1 MEPFI
6 AFVIAYLIGSI
17 SSAVLVCK
25 VFGLP
30 DPRSAGSGNPGATNV
45 LRLNGKWPAL
55 FTLISDV
62 AKGTLPVLCAS
73 AVFHD
78 PNSVAAAASGAFLG
92 HLFPV
97 YFGFKGGKGVAT
109 AIGAYLGISPLIG
122 LGFVAVWLLVAV
134 LTRYSS
140 VSSLIAS
147 LSAPALLSFFD
158 FDGTLV
164 LASILIFAVTVY
176 RHAANIQRLWR
187 GQESKIK
194 LTKP

>member
-1 MEPFI
+1 MESFI
-6 AFVIAYLIGSI
+6 AFLTAYLIGSI
-17 SSAVLVCK
+17 SSAILVCK

-30 DPRSAGSGNPGATNV
+30 DPRSAGSRNPGATNV

-55 FTLISDV
+55 VTLIGDV
-62 AKGTLPVLCAS
+62 AKGILPVLFAS

-78 PNSVAAAASGAFLG
+78 PSSLAAAAAGAFLG
-92 HLFPV
+92 HLYPV

-109 AIGAYLGISPLIG
+109 AIGVYLGINPLIG
-122 LGFVAVWLLVAV
+122 LGFVTVWLLIAV

-140 VSSLIAS
+140 LSSLIAS

-158 FDGTLV
+158 FDGALV
-164 LASILIFAVTVY
+164 LAASLIFAVTVH
-176 RHAANIQRLWR
+176 RHAANIQRLRR

-194 LTKP
+194 LTKS